1 MLLEFQCKN
10 FKSIGERITF
20 SMLSANENDNSTDF
34 FSISDNK
41 GVLKKSAIYGPN
53 GSGKSN
59 FLSAIGYVKQIVSLS
74 HLYKPESRIVCPIHK
89 LFEDTQSEF
98 VIHFSSRNNIR
109 YSYGFSVFKG
119 FIEEEFLNYFP
130 NGRIAKI
137 FSRKGNYLEYGEKFA
152 STLKK
157 VSEQFL
163 SLNRL
168 MLSCAGM
175 YSNIEEIIN
184 AFVFFDQDLVI
195 YPAFDEQSNQW
206 KLYSAKQAMENEM
219 LRDRFVGFLKG
230 IGNNGLVGVKSTV
243 KESRIDE
250 NLFKKML
257 NEDFIKQLNNTK
269 NYDINVLF
277 DYDKYKLNIMEESLG
292 NQKLFELFFPLVD
305 ILSNGKVLLCDEFE
319 RSLHPLVVQEI
330 ISLFKKN
337 SKGAQLIFTTHD
349 VSILHP
355 DIFRRDEIWFT
366 EIRGD
371 KRETDIYSL
380 ADLQGVRKEELFGK
394 NYIKGKYYAIPLIS
408 TENIEQIIFGG
419 KA

>member
-1 MLLEFQCKN
+1 MLLEFQCQN
-10 FKSIGERITF
+10 YKSVGDKIVF
-20 SMLSANENDNSTDF
+20 SMLSGGDDGNDLDF
-34 FSISDNK
+34 FSVADNK
-41 GVLKKSAIYGPN
+41 EVLKKAAIYGPN

-59 FLSAIGYVKQIVSLS
+59 FLSAIAYVKQMVSVS
-74 HLYKPESRIVCPIHK
+74 HLHKPESRILCPIHK
-89 LFEDTQSEF
+89 LFEDTRSEF
-98 VIHFSSRNNIR
+98 VVHFSSRNNVR

-137 FSRKGNYLEYGEKFA
+137 FLRKGTVIEYSDKFA

-163 SLNRL
+163 SSNRL

-175 YSNIEEIIN
+175 YSNIDELID
-184 AFVFFDQDLVI
+184 AFVFFDQDLI
-195 YPAFDEQSNQW
+195 LYPGFDDESNNW
-206 KLYSAKQAMENEM
+206 RLYSATQAMENEE
-219 LRDRFVGFLKG
+219 LRNRFVGFINGFGNTNLAG
-230 IGNNGLVGVKSTV
+230 IKSTV
-243 KESRIDE
+243 KESSFDE

-257 NEDFIKQLNNTK
+257 NEDFLKQLNNSK
-269 NYDINVLF
+269 NYDIDVVF
-277 DYDKYKLNIMEESLG
+277 DYKKFKLGIFEESLG

-305 ILSNGKVLLCDEFE
+305 ILMNGKVLLCDEFE

-330 ISLFKKN
+330 ISLFRKN
-337 SKGAQLIFTTHD
+337 NTGAQLIFTTHD

-355 DIFRRDEIWFT
+355 DIFRRDEVWFT
-366 EIRGD
+366 ELKGD

-380 ADLQGVRKEELFGK
+380 ADLQGVRKEEMFSK

-408 TENIEQIIFGG
+408 TENIEKIIFGG

>member
-10 FKSIGERITF
+10 FKSVGERIVF
-20 SMLSANENDNSTDF
+20 SMMPGGEGDNSLDYI
-34 FSISDNK
+34 SIADNK
-41 GVLKKSAIYGPN
+41 EVLKKAAIYGPN

-59 FLSAIGYVKQIVSLS
+59 FLSAIAYVKQMVSVS
-74 HLYKPESRIVCPIHK
+74 HMHKPESKIICPIHK
-89 LFEDTQSEF
+89 LFEDAHSEF
-98 VIHFSSRNNIR
+98 VVHFSSRNNIR

-137 FSRKGNYLEYGEKFA
+137 FSRIGNDIEYGEKFV

-163 SLNRL
+163 NSNRL

-175 YSNIEEIIN
+175 YSNMEELIN
-184 AFVFFDQDLVI
+184 AFVFFDKDLII
-195 YPAFDEQSNQW
+195 YPGFDDQSNNW
-206 KLYSAKQAMENEM
+206 RLYSATQAMENEE
-219 LRDRFVGFLKG
+219 LRNRFVGFING
-230 IGNNGLVGVKSTV
+230 FGNAGLVGIKSTV

-250 NLFKKML
+250 NIFKKML
-257 NEDFIKQLNNTK
+257 SEDFIKQLNNTK
-269 NYDINVLF
+269 NYDINVIF
-277 DYDKYKLNIMEESLG
+277 NYDKFNLNIFEESLG

-305 ILSNGKVLLCDEFE
+305 ILGNGKVLLCDEFE

-330 ISLFKKN
+330 ISLFRKN
-337 SKGAQLIFTTHD
+337 NSGAQLIFTTHD

-355 DIFRRDEIWFT
+355 DIFRRDEVWFT

-380 ADLQGVRKEELFGK
+380 ADLQGVRKEEMFGK

-408 TENIEQIIFGG
+408 TDNIEKIIFGG
-419 KA
+419 RA

>member
-10 FKSIGERITF
+10 FKSVGERIVF
-20 SMLSANENDNSTDF
+20 SMISASESENSVDY
-34 FSISDNK
+34 FSVADNK
-41 GVLKKSAIYGPN
+41 EVLKKAAIYGPN

-59 FLSAIGYVKQIVSLS
+59 FLSAIAYVKQMVSVS
-74 HLYKPESRIVCPIHK
+74 HLHKPEGRIVCPIHK
-89 LFEDTQSEF
+89 LFEDTHSEF
-98 VIHFSSRNNIR
+98 VVHFSSRNNIR

-119 FIEEEFLNYFP
+119 FIDEEFLNYFP

-137 FSRKGNYLEYGEKFA
+137 FSRNGDDLEYGEKFA

-163 SLNRL
+163 SSNRL

-175 YSNIEEIIN
+175 YSNLEELIN

-195 YPAFDEQSNQW
+195 YPGFDDQSNYW
-206 KLYSAKQAMENEM
+206 RLYSATQAMENEA
-219 LRDRFVGFLKG
+219 LRDRFVGFLNG

-243 KESRIDE
+243 KESHIDE

-257 NEDFIKQLNNTK
+257 SEDIIKQLNNTK
-269 NYDINVLF
+269 NYDVNVWF
-277 DYDKYKLNIMEESLG
+277 DYDKYRLNIMEESLG

-330 ISLFKKN
+330 ISLFRKN
-337 SKGAQLIFTTHD
+337 NSGAQLIFTTHD

-355 DIFRRDEIWFT
+355 DIFRRDEVWFT

-394 NYIKGKYYAIPLIS
+394 NYIRGKYYAIPLIS
-408 TENIEQIIFGG
+408 IENIEHIIFGG